1 MKHRIPPS
9 RKQVQMTHAAYAPMG
24 VSQPSVLETL
34 DQTAHAMERKWGIGK
49 LRLLVSEDLRSRFD
63 AQSEKLNAALESGQ
77 RDLIDVQAEGMKR
90 AWLALDKA
98 AEAAGNKTVSA
109 EIWEVRLPKSNRLVA
124 IVRSSEEALCVA
136 TPERETWTLEEISH
150 LIEHAGH
157 LVGDIKRTFPGAEIK
172 QIHGKSQEPFDWSK
186 GDDIPF

>member
-1 MKHRIPPS
+1 MKRRIPPS
-9 RKQVQMTHAAYAPMG
+9 RKQVQMTHAAYAPMRA
-24 VSQPSVLETL
+24 SQPSVLENL

-49 LRLLVSEDLRSRFD
+49 LRLLVAEDLRSRFD
-63 AQSEKLNAALESGQ
+63 AQSEKLNAALKSGQ

-98 AEAAGNKTVSA
+98 AETAGNKTVSA

-124 IVRSSEEALCVA
+124 IVRSSDEALCVA
-136 TPERETWTLEEISH
+136 TPERETWTLQEISH

-157 LVGDIKRTFPGAEIK
+157 LVGDIKRTFPDAEIT
-172 QIHGKSQEPFDWSK
+172 QIHGKTQEPFDWSK